1 MSVDSPSPRLG
12 LSGSDADVAAS
23 AEGSNWYGLMFLS
36 LGLKASDNW
45 LASSPEI
52 STLKPSKV
60 KSLSSQSR
68 LYRPSPN
75 AFIALHLGTLP
86 NQ

>member
-75 AFIALHLGTLP
+75 AFIALRLGTLP

>member
-23 AEGSNWYGLMFLS
+23 TEGSNWYGLMFLS

-60 KSLSSQSR
+60 LVESVRVVYIGLVPSLS
-68 LYRPSPN
+68 
-75 AFIALHLGTLP
+75 
-86 NQ
+86 